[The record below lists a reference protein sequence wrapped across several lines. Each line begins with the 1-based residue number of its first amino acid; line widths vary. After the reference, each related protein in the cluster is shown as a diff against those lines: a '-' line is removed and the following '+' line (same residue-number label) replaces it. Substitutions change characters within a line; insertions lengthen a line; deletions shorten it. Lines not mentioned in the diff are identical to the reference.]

1 MTDDHHGG
9 CWATKLL
16 VTWPPTERL
25 TRPVAVPFCFN
36 EGWAAAAGRRAIDR
50 DRRHAACSL
59 VRRKIDF
66 IYDLMRATHAIIP
79 PKRTIELQE
88 DGWTAQ
94 IGQAK
99 RAGVQTCCSTL
110 SEGAS

>member
-1 MTDDHHGG
+1 M
-9 CWATKLL
+9 
-16 VTWPPTERL
+16 
-25 TRPVAVPFCFN
+25 
-36 EGWAAAAGRRAIDR
+36 GRRGRRRWRPRDR
-50 DRRHAACSL
+50 DRCRAAYSL

-99 RAGVQTCCSTL
+99 RAAGGRANVLLCSTH
-110 SEGAS
+110 SEGAR